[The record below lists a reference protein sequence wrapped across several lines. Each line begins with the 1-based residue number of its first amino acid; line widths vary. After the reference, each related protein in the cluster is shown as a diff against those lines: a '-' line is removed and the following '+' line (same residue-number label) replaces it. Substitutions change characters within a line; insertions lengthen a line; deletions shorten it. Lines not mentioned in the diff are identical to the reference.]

1 MLNQTKRLLIFILL
15 IIFYAG
21 KVLAGEATQDP
32 IRNKFLTGQDEQVS
46 VITIIDEVLKNNPE
60 LAAARSRRDAA
71 FNRVPV
77 ARSLNDPMVGIDF
90 EGIEKGRLDIGK
102 YMDVE
107 YMISQEIPF
116 PGKLSLRGRVAF
128 HEAKMA
134 DADYKAKERDI
145 YARAKSGYY
154 DLYMVDRA
162 IEVNQQ
168 NREFLEQFARV
179 AETRYAA
186 GMSSQQDVLKAQV
199 ELAKLANELI
209 TLGQERQT
217 AVAKL
222 NALLNRPTRF
232 PLEVKNKV
240 PEIEFSTEWDELGG
254 LTLEHRPELKAM
266 EYSIK
271 RAESSLALARLEY
284 MPDFTT
290 RIEARQFD
298 GEGGIREYDVFLGV
312 NVPIW
317 FWTKQKYQV
326 KEAKDNLEEA
336 KALYQTMKNNVLFEV
351 QDALVRVESTQ
362 RLSKLYTTGV
372 LPQAQQALE
381 SSQIGYQ
388 TGKVDFL
395 SLLDSVRTF
404 KDFQLE
410 YYESIVKFEMA
421 FAELEKAVGMT
432 LGGMK

>member
-1 MLNQTKRLLIFILL
+1 MLNQGKRLLIFILL

-21 KVLAGEATQDP
+21 KVFAGEETQV
-32 IRNKFLTGQDEQVS
+32 EQVS
-46 VITIIDEVLKNNPE
+46 IITIIDEVLKNNPE

-77 ARSLNDPMVGIDF
+77 AKSLKDLMVGADF
-90 EGIEKGRLDIGK
+90 EGVRRGTLDIGK

-107 YMISQEIPF
+107 YMVSQEIPF
-116 PGKLSLRGRVAF
+116 PGKLSLRGKVALQ
-128 HEAKMA
+128 EAKMA
-134 DADYKAKERDI
+134 DSDYKAKERDI
-145 YARAKSGYY
+145 YARAKSAYY
-154 DLYMVDRA
+154 DLYMVDRST
-162 IEVNQQ
+162 EVNQQ
-168 NREFLEQFARV
+168 NRDFLEQFARV

-186 GMSSQQDVLKAQV
+186 GLSSQQDVLKAQV

-209 TLGQERQT
+209 TLGQERET

-222 NALLNRPTRF
+222 NALLNRPTRS
-232 PLEVKNKV
+232 PLGIKSEVPKT
-240 PEIEFSTEWDELGG
+240 EFSWTWNDLEG

-266 EYSIK
+266 EYGIK
-271 RAESSLALARLEY
+271 RAESSLTLARLEY

-290 RIEARQFD
+290 RVEARQFD

-312 NVPIW
+312 NIPIW

-326 KEAKDNLEEA
+326 KEAKNNLEEA
-336 KALYQTMKNNVLFEV
+336 KALYQTMKNNVLFEM
-351 QDALVRVESTQ
+351 QDALVRVESSQ

-381 SSQIGYQ
+381 ASQIGYQ

-395 SLLDSVRTF
+395 NLIDSVRTF

-410 YYESIVKFEMA
+410 YYESIVKFEVA
-421 FAELEKAVGMT
+421 FAELEKAVGMP
-432 LGGMK
+432 LGGIK

>member
-1 MLNQTKRLLIFILL
+1 MLNQGKRLLIFILL

-21 KVLAGEATQDP
+21 KVFAGEETQV
-32 IRNKFLTGQDEQVS
+32 EQVS
-46 VITIIDEVLKNNPE
+46 IITIIDEVLKNNPE

-77 ARSLNDPMVGIDF
+77 AKSLKDLMVGADF
-90 EGIEKGRLDIGK
+90 EGVRRGTLDIGK

-128 HEAKMA
+128 QEAKMV
-134 DADYKAKERDI
+134 DADYNAKERDI
-145 YARAKSGYY
+145 FARAKSGYY

-162 IEVNQQ
+162 TEVNQQ
-168 NREFLEQFARV
+168 NRDFLEQFASV

-186 GMSSQQDVLKAQV
+186 GLSSQQDVLKAQV
-199 ELAKLANELI
+199 ELAKIANELI
-209 TLGQERQT
+209 TLKQERQT

-222 NALLNRPTRF
+222 NALLNRPTRS
-232 PLEVKNKV
+232 PLEAKSKI
-240 PEIEFSTEWDELGG
+240 PETEFSLKWDELEG
-254 LTLEHRPELKAM
+254 LTLEHKPELKAM
-266 EYSIK
+266 EYGIK

-290 RIEARQFD
+290 RVEARQFD

-312 NVPIW
+312 NIPIW

-326 KEAKDNLEEA
+326 KEAKNNLEEA
-336 KALYQTMKNNVLFEV
+336 KALYQTMKNNVLFEM
-351 QDALVRVESTQ
+351 QDALVRVESSQ
-362 RLSKLYTTGV
+362 RLAKLYTTGV

-381 SSQIGYQ
+381 ASQIGYQ

-395 SLLDSVRTF
+395 SLLDAVRTF

-410 YYESIVKFEMA
+410 YYESVVKFEVA
-421 FAELEKAVGMT
+421 FAELEKAVGMP
-432 LGGMK
+432 LGGIK